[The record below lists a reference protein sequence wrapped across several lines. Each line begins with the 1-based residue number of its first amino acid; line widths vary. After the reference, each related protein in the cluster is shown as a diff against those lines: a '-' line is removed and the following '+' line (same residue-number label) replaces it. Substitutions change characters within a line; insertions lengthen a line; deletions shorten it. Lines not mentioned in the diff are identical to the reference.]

1 MKATNT
7 LTENCFFQISSYSK
21 GSSSPGTSIGKKNIL
36 AKEVLIVIKTL
47 FMCKMPRLHKCK
59 LIMDTNYFIGCMFCL
74 ESLQVDGR
82 WAYN

>member
-1 MKATNT
+1 M
-7 LTENCFFQISSYSK
+7 
-21 GSSSPGTSIGKKNIL
+21 
-36 AKEVLIVIKTL
+36 KTL
-47 FMCKMPRLHKCK
+47 LMCKMPSLHKCK